1 MEQTLTYKMD
11 ENGLVEDI
19 INEDGQSVMGT
30 FDEIEVE
37 EKEEDSN
44 VNVMAIGAGI
54 VAVAGL
60 AILARKP
67 IKKVFKATMAGVRT
81 FRAEMKKS
89 DNEGMD
95 TDGDVNETEVESEE
109 V

>member
-30 FDEIEVE
+30 FDEIE
-37 EKEEDSN
+37 EKEDSN
-44 VNVMAIGAGI
+44 VNVMAIGAG
-54 VAVAGL
+54 VLAVAGL

-67 IKKVFKATMAGVRT
+67 IKKAFKATMAGIRT
-81 FRAEMKKS
+81 FKDEMKRT
-89 DNEGMD
+89 EGLD
-95 TDGDVNETEVESEE
+95 TDGDVIEAEVESEE

>member
-67 IKKVFKATMAGVRT
+67 IKKVFKASKAA
-81 FRAEMKKS
+81 FEEFKSEMKRT
-89 DNEGMD
+89 EGLD
-95 TDGDVNETEVESEE
+95 TDGDVNEAEVESEE

>member
-19 INEDGQSVMGT
+19 INEDGESLMS
-30 FDEIEVE
+30 FDVVEDNE
-37 EKEEDSN
+37 EKEEEST
-44 VNVMAIGAGI
+44 VNVAAIGAGI
-54 VAVAGL
+54 VAIAGL

-67 IKKVFKATMAGVRT
+67 IKKVFKASKAA
-81 FRAEMKKS
+81 FKEFKSEMKRT
-89 DNEGMD
+89 EGLD
-95 TDGDVNETEVESEE
+95 TDGDVVEAEVEPEE

>member
-37 EKEEDSN
+37 EKEDSN

-67 IKKVFKATMAGVRT
+67 IKKAFKATMAGVRT

-95 TDGDVNETEVESEE
+95 TDGDVNEAEVEPEE

>member
-37 EKEEDSN
+37 EKEDSN

-54 VAVAGL
+54 VAVAGI
-60 AILARKP
+60 AMLARKP
-67 IKKVFKATMAGVRT
+67 IKKAFKATMAGVRT

-89 DNEGMD
+89 DDEGMD
-95 TDGDVNETEVESEE
+95 TDGDVVEAEVESEE

>member
-1 MEQTLTYKMD
+1 MEQNLTYKMD

-81 FRAEMKKS
+81 FKAEMKKS

-95 TDGDVNETEVESEE
+95 TDGDVNEAEVESEE

>member
-19 INEDGQSVMGT
+19 IDEDGQSVMGT

-60 AILARKP
+60 AMLARKP
-67 IKKVFKATMAGVRT
+67 IKKAFKATMAGVRT

-89 DNEGMD
+89 DDEGLD
-95 TDGDVNETEVESEE
+95 TDGDVNEAEVEPEE

>member
-19 INEDGQSVMGT
+19 INEDGQSVIGT

-37 EKEEDSN
+37 EKEDSN

-60 AILARKP
+60 AMLARKP

-81 FRAEMKKS
+81 FKAEMKRT
-89 DNEGMD
+89 EGLD
-95 TDGDVNETEVESEE
+95 IDGDVIEAEVESEE

>member
-19 INEDGQSVMGT
+19 INEDGQSLMS
-30 FDEIEVE
+30 FDVVE
-37 EKEEDSN
+37 ENEEQEEST
-44 VNVMAIGAGI
+44 VNVAAIGAGI
-54 VAVAGL
+54 VAIAGL

-81 FRAEMKKS
+81 FKSEMKRT
-89 DNEGMD
+89 EGLD
-95 TDGDVNETEVESEE
+95 TDGDVNEAEVESEE

>member
-81 FRAEMKKS
+81 FKAEMKKS

-95 TDGDVNETEVESEE
+95 TDSDVVEAEVESEE

>member
-19 INEDGQSVMGT
+19 INEDGQSLMS
-30 FDEIEVE
+30 FEEVEDNEE
-37 EKEEDSN
+37 EKESTAN
-44 VNVMAIGAGI
+44 LAAIGAGI

-60 AILARKP
+60 VILARKP
-67 IKKVFKATMAGVRT
+67 IKKVFKASKAA
-81 FRAEMKKS
+81 FEEFKSEMKRT
-89 DNEGMD
+89 EGLD
-95 TDGDVNETEVESEE
+95 TDGDVVEAEVESEE

>member
-81 FRAEMKKS
+81 FRAEMKKI

-95 TDGDVNETEVESEE
+95 TDGDVNEAEVESEE

>member
-19 INEDGQSVMGT
+19 INEGGQSAMGT

-95 TDGDVNETEVESEE
+95 TDGDVNEAEVESEE

>member
-81 FRAEMKKS
+81 FKSEMKRT
-89 DNEGMD
+89 EGLD
-95 TDGDVNETEVESEE
+95 TDGDVVEAEVEPEE

>member
-1 MEQTLTYKMD
+1 MD

-95 TDGDVNETEVESEE
+95 TDGDVNEAEVESEE

>member
-95 TDGDVNETEVESEE
+95 TDEDVNEAEVEPEE

>member
-1 MEQTLTYKMD
+1 MEQNLTYKMD

-37 EKEEDSN
+37 EKEDSN

-60 AILARKP
+60 VILARKP
-67 IKKVFKATMAGVRT
+67 IKKAFKATMAGVRT

-95 TDGDVNETEVESEE
+95 TDGDVVEAEVESEE

>member
-19 INEDGQSVMGT
+19 INEDGQSVMET

-95 TDGDVNETEVESEE
+95 TDGDVNEAEVEPEE

>member
-1 MEQTLTYKMD
+1 MEQNLTYKMD

-95 TDGDVNETEVESEE
+95 TDGDVVEAEVEPEE

>member
-1 MEQTLTYKMD
+1 MEQNLTYKMD

-37 EKEEDSN
+37 EKEDSN

-54 VAVAGL
+54 VAVAGI
-60 AILARKP
+60 AVLARKP
-67 IKKVFKATMAGVRT
+67 IKKAFKATMAGVRA
-81 FRAEMKKS
+81 FKAEMKKS

-95 TDGDVNETEVESEE
+95 TDGDVNEAEVEPEE

>member
-1 MEQTLTYKMD
+1 MEQNLTYKMD

-19 INEDGQSVMGT
+19 INEDGESTMVT
-30 FDEIEVE
+30 FEEVE
-37 EKEEDSN
+37 AEEKEDSN

-54 VAVAGL
+54 IAVAGL
-60 AILARKP
+60 AMLARKP

-81 FRAEMKKS
+81 FEAEMKQS
-89 DNEGMD
+89 DNEGLD
-95 TDGDVNETEVESEE
+95 TDGDVIEAEVESEE

>member
-81 FRAEMKKS
+81 FKAEMKKS
-89 DNEGMD
+89 DNEGLD
-95 TDGDVNETEVESEE
+95 TDGDVVEAEVEPEE

>member
-81 FRAEMKKS
+81 FKAEMKKS
-89 DNEGMD
+89 DNEGLD
-95 TDGDVNETEVESEE
+95 TDGDVIEAEVESEE

>member
-1 MEQTLTYKMD
+1 MEQNLTYKMD

-19 INEDGQSVMGT
+19 INEDGESVMGT
-30 FDEIEVE
+30 FELVEDNE
-37 EKEEDSN
+37 EKEDSN

-60 AILARKP
+60 AMLARKP
-67 IKKVFKATMAGVRT
+67 IKKVFKATMAGIRT
-81 FRAEMKKS
+81 FKAEMKQS
-89 DNEGMD
+89 DDEGLD
-95 TDGDVNETEVESEE
+95 TDGDVIEAEVESEE

>member
-37 EKEEDSN
+37 EKEDSN

-95 TDGDVNETEVESEE
+95 TDGDVVEAEVEPEE

>member
-67 IKKVFKATMAGVRT
+67 IKKAFKATMAGVRT
-81 FRAEMKKS
+81 FKAEMKKS
-89 DNEGMD
+89 DDEGLD
-95 TDGDVNETEVESEE
+95 TDGDVVEAEVEPEE

>member
-19 INEDGQSVMGT
+19 INEDGESLMS
-30 FDEIEVE
+30 FDVVEDNE
-37 EKEEDSN
+37 EKEEST
-44 VNVMAIGAGI
+44 VNVAAIGAGI

-60 AILARKP
+60 AMLARKP
-67 IKKVFKATMAGVRT
+67 IKKAFKATMAGVRT
-81 FRAEMKKS
+81 FKAEMKKS
-89 DNEGMD
+89 DNEGLD
-95 TDGDVNETEVESEE
+95 TDGDVIEAEVESEE

>member
-19 INEDGQSVMGT
+19 INEDGESLMS
-30 FDEIEVE
+30 FDVVEDNE
-37 EKEEDSN
+37 EKEEST
-44 VNVMAIGAGI
+44 VNVAAIGAGI

-81 FRAEMKKS
+81 FKAEMKKS

-95 TDGDVNETEVESEE
+95 TDGDVVEAEVESEE

>member
-19 INEDGQSVMGT
+19 INEDGQSLMS
-30 FDEIEVE
+30 FEEVEDNEE
-37 EKEEDSN
+37 EKESTAN
-44 VNVMAIGAGI
+44 YAAIGAGI

-95 TDGDVNETEVESEE
+95 TDGDVNEAEVEPEE

>member
-30 FDEIEVE
+30 FDEVE
-37 EKEEDSN
+37 EKEDSN
-44 VNVMAIGAGI
+44 VNVMAIGAG
-54 VAVAGL
+54 VLAVAGL

-67 IKKVFKATMAGVRT
+67 IKKAFKATMAGIRT
-81 FRAEMKKS
+81 FKDEMKRT
-89 DNEGMD
+89 EGLD
-95 TDGDVNETEVESEE
+95 TDGDVIEAEVESEE

>member
-37 EKEEDSN
+37 EKEDSN

-54 VAVAGL
+54 VAVAGI
-60 AILARKP
+60 AVLARKP
-67 IKKVFKATMAGVRT
+67 IKKAFKATMAGVRT

-95 TDGDVNETEVESEE
+95 TDGDVNEAEVEPEE

>member
-37 EKEEDSN
+37 EKEDSN

-89 DNEGMD
+89 DNEGLD
-95 TDGDVNETEVESEE
+95 TDGDVNEAEVEPEE

>member
-67 IKKVFKATMAGVRT
+67 IKKAFKATMAGVRT

-95 TDGDVNETEVESEE
+95 TDGDVVEAEVESEE

>member
-1 MEQTLTYKMD
+1 MEQNLTYKMD

-19 INEDGQSVMGT
+19 INEDGQSLMGT

-95 TDGDVNETEVESEE
+95 TDGDVNEAEVEPEE

>member
-19 INEDGQSVMGT
+19 IDEDGQSVMGT

-89 DNEGMD
+89 DNEGLD
-95 TDGDVNETEVESEE
+95 TDGDVNEAEVEPEE

>member
-60 AILARKP
+60 AMLARKP

-81 FRAEMKKS
+81 FKAEMKKS
-89 DNEGMD
+89 DNEGLD
-95 TDGDVNETEVESEE
+95 TDGDVIEAEVESEE